1 MLLTDPSLDSV
12 FRNPTTGKLKSV
24 MLFIVDNGPSEMP
37 SSPLV
42 KMCLIRLLQIL
53 QLRRATQ
60 VSFAE
65 YHSKQ
70 NFVER
75 VHAAENEV
83 LSKHGP
89 FDEKAPSPC

>member
-1 MLLTDPSLDSV
+1 MEIGCPSWASV
-12 FRNPTTGKLKSV
+12 
-24 MLFIVDNGPSEMP
+24 EMP

-60 VSFAE
+60 ASFAE

-89 FDEKAPSPC
+89 FDEKAPSPCKTMVFRAQRKL